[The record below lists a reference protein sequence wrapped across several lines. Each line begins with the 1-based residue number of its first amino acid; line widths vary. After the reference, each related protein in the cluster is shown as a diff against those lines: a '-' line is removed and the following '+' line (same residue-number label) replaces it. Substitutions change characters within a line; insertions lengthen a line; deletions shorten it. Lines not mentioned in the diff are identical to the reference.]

1 VIVLNYERFR
11 QIMEFAKY
19 ANCNSS
25 SNDRNEILTGGFE
38 NGKVYFV

>member
-25 SNDRNEILTGGFE
+25 SNDRNEILKQLGGFE
-38 NGKVYFV
+38 NG